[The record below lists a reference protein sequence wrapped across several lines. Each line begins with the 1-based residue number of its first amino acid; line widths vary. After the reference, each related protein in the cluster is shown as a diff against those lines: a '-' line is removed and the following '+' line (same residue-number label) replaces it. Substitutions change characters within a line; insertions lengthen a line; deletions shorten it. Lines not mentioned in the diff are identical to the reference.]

1 LAKVPII
8 IVGKGQGSRETV
20 IMVDPNAEP
29 VWLRQLREEKDA
41 RLEAQIPPEKRGRF
55 RLVMA
60 VLQALDEQQRS

>member
-1 LAKVPII
+1 
-8 IVGKGQGSRETV
+8 
-20 IMVDPNAEP
+20 MVDPNAEP